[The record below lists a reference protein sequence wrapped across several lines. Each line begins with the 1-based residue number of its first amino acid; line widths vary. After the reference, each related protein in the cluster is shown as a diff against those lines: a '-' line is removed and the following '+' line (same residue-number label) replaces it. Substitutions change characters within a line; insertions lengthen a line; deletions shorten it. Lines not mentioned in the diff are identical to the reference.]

1 MFKNKIWIL
10 AVAILLVTAFTG
22 CSLVQVN
29 PERDQQQVIAE
40 INGEDMLKLPF
51 LQYMAYLEMYYD
63 MYDYT
68 FPEEGSELEELK
80 IEVVDDLVQM
90 KVLEDVAEEEEKTV
104 DEESIEEEVTSAL
117 DSLKEGMGGE
127 DKYIAF
133 LESKSLDPDEFETFF
148 TEYMTMVDLS
158 DQVYTDISTELI
170 ENPDEVA
177 DDVILTVNGEEVTR
191 DTYNYYYLKQ
201 NLNYYMTMGE
211 ELASDD
217 ESMIETN
224 ETIYDEI
231 ASAMLIT
238 EYAAEQGIE
247 ITDEEIEE
255 EVATIDSYF
264 SLYLGS
270 DEDTINAYIESIYI
284 TPENF
289 ETLKEAE
296 AIANISEAKVQESLE
311 EGVEV
316 TESDIENYFNDN
328 IDSYN
333 TVSAMHI
340 LTDDEEQAQ
349 AIYEEAEGAT
359 QEEFEAMV
367 AEYDGA
373 DGILEASD
381 LGAFTYETMVESFSE
396 AAFALDVGEVTG
408 PVETDYGYH
417 VIFVYDK
424 EESTLED
431 ESEEIEATLID
442 EEVTTQY
449 NNLITGLT
457 DGASIEADELVTD
470 PVDAEIDALE
480 ETAGVKIYYER
491 L

>member
-1 MFKNKIWIL
+1 
-10 AVAILLVTAFTG
+10 
-22 CSLVQVN
+22 
-29 PERDQQQVIAE
+29 
-40 INGEDMLKLPF
+40 
-51 LQYMAYLEMYYD
+51 
-63 MYDYT
+63 
-68 FPEEGSELEELK
+68 
-80 IEVVDDLVQM
+80 
-90 KVLEDVAEEEEKTV
+90 
-104 DEESIEEEVTSAL
+104 
-117 DSLKEGMGGE
+117 
-127 DKYIAF
+127 
-133 LESKSLDPDEFETFF
+133 
-148 TEYMTMVDLS
+148 MTMVDLS
-158 DQVYTDISTELI
+158 DQVYTDISTELM
-170 ENPDEVA
+170 ENSDEVA

-191 DTYNYYYLKQ
+191 DIYNYYYLKQ

-311 EGVEV
+311 EGIEV

-340 LTDDEEQAQ
+340 LTEDEELAQ

-367 AEYDGA
+367 TEYDGA
-373 DGILEASD
+373 DDILEASD

-424 EESTLED
+424 EELTLED
-431 ESEEIEATLID
+431 KSEEIESTLID

-449 NNLITGLT
+449 NDLITGLT